1 MAALLP
7 IKVQALATDL
17 QICRECA
24 VLGNYDTS
32 LIMFDTI
39 IQTITLH
46 IKSLSS
52 PDMKEKW
59 LTLKNG
65 LLEEFMLVKEISREL
80 AGFKQIR
87 TRTNSSRNEDEDA
100 FDGSTYD
107 KDIWP
112 PPPPRSKPTGM
123 RRQKSSDDDGL
134 PSWARNQTTPPV
146 IQNKAAAKTKAAAA
160 PVKKSSSSTNL
171 KPAASKQPGRTTGTT
186 KPPTK
191 KTNSQS
197 SLLDQ
202 AKREK
207 DENGLGSDADGD
219 QQPQRPEFEG
229 TGFDKDLVEM
239 VKRDILQTSPN
250 VRWTDIAGLREP
262 KALLEEAI
270 VLPLWMPDFFQGI
283 RRPWK
288 GVLMC
293 GPPGTGKTLLAKAV
307 ATECGTTF
315 FNVTASMLT
324 SKWRGDSEKIVRL
337 LFEMARHYAPS
348 TIFIDE
354 IDSLCSS
361 RGEGSEHEASRRVKS
376 EILMQMDGIS
386 GSIGTTAEGE
396 RDPIVMVLAATN
408 FPWQIDEALRRR
420 LEKRVYI
427 PLPDSESRKE
437 LLRINLQSIKV
448 AEGVDLEELAQR
460 MDGYSGADITNI
472 CRDASMMSM
481 RKRIR
486 GLTADQIKSV
496 PKEELEAP
504 ASSDDFITAIKKIQS
519 SVSQADLKRYQDW
532 MDEFGSQ

>member
-1 MAALLP
+1 MSAAALP
-7 IKVQALATDL
+7 MKMQSLATEL

-24 VLGNYDTS
+24 ILGNYDAA
-32 LIMFDTI
+32 LIHFDTI
-39 IQTITLH
+39 MQTITLH
-46 IKSLSS
+46 IKTLTA
-52 PDMKEKW
+52 PDTKDKW
-59 LTLKNG
+59 MTLKNN
-65 LLEEFMLVKEISREL
+65 LMDEFILVKEISGEL
-80 AGFKQIR
+80 ATFKQTRPR
-87 TRTNSSRNEDEDA
+87 TTSSKNDDEDA
-100 FDGSTYD
+100 FNSGGNYD
-107 KDIWP
+107 KDVWG
-112 PPPPRSKPTGM
+112 PPPPRPKPAGM

-134 PSWARNQTTPPV
+134 PSWAKNQHVPV
-146 IQNKAAAKTKAAAA
+146 VTNKATTKAKTTAA
-160 PVKKSSSSTNL
+160 PLKKATSSSSL
-171 KPAASKQPGRTTGTT
+171 KPAATKATGRTATGAPA
-186 KPPTK
+186 KLTK
-191 KTNSQS
+191 KATSQS

-202 AKREK
+202 AKRDK
-207 DENGLGSDADGD
+207 DDANLGSDADPD
-219 QQPQRPEFEG
+219 QPPPRPEFEG

-250 VRWTDIAGLREP
+250 VHWTDIAGLREP

-354 IDSLCSS
+354 IDSLCSA

-396 RDPIVMVLAATN
+396 P
-408 FPWQIDEALRRR
+408 LRRR

-437 LLRINLQSIKV
+437 LLKINLQSIKV
-448 AEGVDLEELAQR
+448 ADEVNLEELAEK

-486 GLTADQIKSV
+486 GLTAEQIKAV
-496 PKEELEAP
+496 PKEELEMP
-504 ASSDDFITAIKKIQS
+504 ASSEDFMMAIKKIQS
-519 SVSQADLKRYQDW
+519 SVSQADLKKYQDW